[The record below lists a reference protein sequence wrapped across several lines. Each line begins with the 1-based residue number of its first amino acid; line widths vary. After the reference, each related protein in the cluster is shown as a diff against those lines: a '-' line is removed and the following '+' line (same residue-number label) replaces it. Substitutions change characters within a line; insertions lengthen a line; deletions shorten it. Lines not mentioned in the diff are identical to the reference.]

1 MLERYKLR
9 LGDGTVLMV
18 DHDGLSTWLMD
29 SKAMVQG
36 GRVKHWH
43 PLKEFLAEER
53 VLAKYAARKQ
63 ARSLSGELPPPL
75 TAPAPSATSAP
86 PAPPVETAPSALASE
101 PFQAPAAPE
110 IAIAPASLPLPVDE
124 PMPPPLPADEPAS
137 SPLPAEEPAVM
148 ATEPS
153 TPILPEVVASVPVPL
168 PAEETALPL
177 PPHAEIEPPP
187 WASDPR
193 PSEPAPAPEVFEPAL
208 PAEIG
213 DPARLLVLADEPASP
228 DEAIPAPL
236 PNDELPV
243 IALKPLDESPSPAPA
258 SYGALYGEDEEESV
272 FRARL
277 FQEASPVRKARPRN
291 EPSWLSE
298 VASRINL
305 DEPVRWLVSACE
317 AVLGFWSN
325 LLAFVVHQLAASRKG
340 GQAAPPET
348 GSAMTVAPPGPPV
361 LDEPPPPVQAYFAAS
376 AQEPY
381 DPAPPS
387 QAEESALPRL
397 AFETALAQSAPETAF
412 PQSAEEIALPRAADE
427 ATLPQATNDSAP
439 SEPYKD
445 EPVAE
450 PYVPAPPREAV
461 KPPPALGQ
469 LPVLSLAE
477 FEQPSVVEDVYEG
490 ENEHEPSAL
499 WPWLKRG
506 LAAVAL
512 LATGILA
519 GASWEAWVPG
529 VLQLGPRLFTA
540 IDRQAGAKERAEQQ
554 RQALEQATLQLPHL
568 DQETI
573 RRLMAISPS
582 GLLEPAEVFRLA
594 VDASARGVSILSPE
608 EAQELEALW
617 RRLQE
622 GLSPGQR
629 GRMREYDRLRTQRQT
644 YAFEDRAIVELL
656 PAAARK
662 LAPELRERLQ
672 VLYGRTVGAGLA
684 LPPHPVPDETAKH

>member
-1 MLERYKLR
+1 
-9 LGDGTVLMV
+9 
-18 DHDGLSTWLMD
+18 MD

-75 TAPAPSATSAP
+75 TAPAPSAISPP
-86 PAPPVETAPSALASE
+86 PAPPVPAPPPVEAATSALASE
-101 PFQAPAAPE
+101 PFQAPAPPE
-110 IAIAPASLPLPVDE
+110 IAIAPASLPLPVDD
-124 PMPPPLPADEPAS
+124 PTPPLPVDEPVS
-137 SPLPAEEPAVM
+137 SPLPVEEPAVM
-148 ATEPS
+148 AAEPS
-153 TPILPEVVASVPVPL
+153 TPIRLEVEASVPVPP
-168 PAEETALPL
+168 PAEEIALPP
-177 PPHAEIEPPP
+177 PPHAEVEPPL
-187 WASDPR
+187 WASEPT
-193 PSEPAPAPEVFEPAL
+193 PSQPPAPEVFEPAL

-243 IALKPLDESPSPAPA
+243 IALKPLNESPAPA

-277 FQEASPVRKARPRN
+277 FQEASPVRKERPRK
-291 EPSWLSE
+291 ETSWLSE
-298 VASRINL
+298 MASRISL

-317 AVLGFWSN
+317 AVLGLWSD
-325 LLAFVVHQLAASRKG
+325 LLALVVRLFAARPR
-340 GQAAPPET
+340 AEREAPEPAVFTSVVALPE
-348 GSAMTVAPPGPPV
+348 PPPV
-361 LDEPPPPVQAYFAAS
+361 LDEPPPPVEAYVTATT
-376 AQEPY
+376 QELY

-387 QAEESALPRL
+387 EAD
-397 AFETALAQSAPETAF
+397 
-412 PQSAEEIALPRAADE
+412 EIALP
-427 ATLPQATNDSAP
+427 PQAYETALSQQANDSPAQEP
-439 SEPYKD
+439 FESER
-445 EPVAE
+445 EPETYIPAARRE
-450 PYVPAPPREAV
+450 PV

-490 ENEHEPSAL
+490 EGEHEPSAL

-512 LATGILA
+512 LAAGILA
-519 GASWEAWVPG
+519 GATWETWVPG
-529 VLQLGPRLFTA
+529 ILQLGPRLFTA
-540 IDRQAGAKERAEQQ
+540 IDQQAGAKARAEQQ
-554 RQALEQATLQLPHL
+554 RQALEQAGQQLPHL
-568 DQETI
+568 DPETI
-573 RRLMAISPS
+573 RRVMAASPS

-594 VDASARGVSILSPE
+594 SEASARGLSALSLD
-608 EAQELEALW
+608 EAQELEAIW

-622 GLSPGQR
+622 RLSPGQR
-629 GRMREYDRLRTQRQT
+629 ERMREYERLRTQRPT

-656 PAAARK
+656 PGAARA
-662 LAPELRERLQ
+662 LDPELRARLQ
-672 VLYGRTVGAGLA
+672 LLYGRTVGAGLA
-684 LPPHPVPDETAKH
+684 LPPHHAPDETAKH

>member
-63 ARSLSGELPPPL
+63 ARSLSGELSPPL
-75 TAPAPSATSAP
+75 TAPAPRAISPPPAP
-86 PAPPVETAPSALASE
+86 PVPEPPPVETAPSALASE

-110 IAIAPASLPLPVDE
+110 IAIAPASSPLPLDEPTTPPLPV
-124 PMPPPLPADEPAS
+124 DEPAS
-137 SPLPAEEPAVM
+137 SPLPVEEPAVM
-148 ATEPS
+148 AVEPS
-153 TPILPEVVASVPVPL
+153 PPILPEVEASVPVPP
-168 PAEETALPL
+168 PAEEIALPP
-177 PPHAEIEPPP
+177 PPHAEIEPPL
-187 WASDPR
+187 WAAEPT
-193 PSEPAPAPEVFEPAL
+193 PSQPAPAPEIFETAL

-236 PNDELPV
+236 ANDELPV

-258 SYGALYGEDEEESV
+258 SYGALYGEDEEESD

-277 FQEASPVRKARPRN
+277 FQEASPVRKERRRN
-291 EPSWLSE
+291 EASWLSE
-298 VASRINL
+298 MASRVSL

-317 AVLGFWSN
+317 AVLGLWSD
-325 LLAFVVHQLAASRKG
+325 LLALVVRPFAAKPRAEREAPEPAVFASVV
-340 GQAAPPET
+340 APPE
-348 GSAMTVAPPGPPV
+348 PLPV
-361 LDEPPPPVQAYFAAS
+361 LDEPPLSSEAYVTAP
-376 AQEPY
+376 AQEMY
-381 DPAPPS
+381 DPAPS
-387 QAEESALPRL
+387 READ
-397 AFETALAQSAPETAF
+397 
-412 PQSAEEIALPRAADE
+412 EIALPSLAYETVLPPPADE
-427 ATLPQATNDSAP
+427 TALPQQANDSPAQ
-439 SEPYKD
+439 EPFEAQP
-445 EPVAE
+445 EPE
-450 PYVPAPPREAV
+450 TYIPAAPREPV

-490 ENEHEPSAL
+490 EGEHEPSAL

-512 LATGILA
+512 LAAGILA
-519 GASWEAWVPG
+519 GATWETWVPG
-529 VLQLGPRLFTA
+529 ALGLGPRLFTA

-594 VDASARGVSILSPE
+594 VDASARGVSTLSPE

-629 GRMREYDRLRTQRQT
+629 ARMREYERLRTQRPT

-656 PAAARK
+656 PAATRK

-684 LPPHPVPDETAKH
+684 AAAPAATSDAARP